1 MKKTPEEIA
10 ADMADIARRRR
21 QQQRPQKDTSPTA
34 ARGDVQQV
42 LKQLQQLRAGGG
54 LPQYDYDTLRRQYE
68 QQANADVQQ
77 LQQQARVH
85 RTEKLLAQADLNRDW
100 TFANMDINDPALAHH
115 IETAHHFIN
124 AFDHWEKKGGTGIL
138 LYGDFG
144 TGKSTLA
151 GAIAHELIHQHQ
163 KSVIFQQWASVVD
176 RLFFGVIEDQESRNQ
191 YRRALEEVDLLVLD
205 EVAANRSR
213 LAESQ
218 SSFLGHLLRR
228 RRNLSKSIIIIS
240 NHDPQSLHRAVGDFC
255 FEAIKAFHPVDIAL
269 RGPSRRP
276 DIGDYRS

>member
-10 ADMADIARRRR
+10 ADLAEIARRRR
-21 QQQRPQKDTSPTA
+21 QRPDQDLSATNAGGQVQGLLARLQR
-34 ARGDVQQV
+34 
-42 LKQLQQLRAGGG
+42 LRASGT
-54 LPQYDYDTLRRQYE
+54 LPQYDYASLKRQYE
-68 QQANADVQQ
+68 EQANAEVRLAQQ
-77 LQQQARVH
+77 EARQK
-85 RTEKLLAQADLNRDW
+85 RTERLLAQADLNPDW
-100 TFANMDINDPALAHH
+100 TFANMDPDDPALGHH
-115 IETAHHFIN
+115 IATAHHFIN
-124 AFDHWEKKGGTGIL
+124 AFDHWGTKGGTAIL
-138 LYGDFG
+138 IYGDFG

-151 GAIAHELIHQHQ
+151 GAIAHELIRQHQ

-228 RRNLSKSIIIIS
+228 RRNLSKSVIIIT
-240 NHDPQSLHRAVGDFC
+240 NHDPQALHRAVGDFC

-269 RGPSRRP
+269 QGPSRRP

>member
-1 MKKTPEEIA
+1 MKKTPEEMA
-10 ADMADIARRRR
+10 AELADIARRRR
-21 QQQRPQKDTSPTA
+21 QQQRQEPAPVA
-34 ARGDVQQV
+34 ADGQV
-42 LKQLQQLRAGGG
+42 RDILQRLRRLRAGGQ
-54 LPQYDYDTLRRQYE
+54 LPQYDYNSLRRQYE
-68 QQANADVQQ
+68 QQANEEVRQ
-77 LQQQARVH
+77 LQQRARIQ
-85 RTEKLLAQADLNRDW
+85 RTERLLAQADLNPDW
-100 TFANMDINDPALAHH
+100 TFANMDRQDPALAEH
-115 IETAHHFIN
+115 IDTAHHFIN
-124 AFDHWEKKGGTGIL
+124 AFDHWGTKGGAAIL

-151 GAIAHELIHQHQ
+151 GAIAHELIRQHQ

-191 YRRALEEVDLLVLD
+191 YRRALEEVDLLILD

-228 RRNLSKSIIIIS
+228 RRNLSKSVIIIT
-240 NHDPQSLHRAVGDFC
+240 NHDPQALHRAVGDFC

>member
-10 ADMADIARRRR
+10 ADLADIARRRR
-21 QQQRPQKDTSPTA
+21 QRPDKNLSADAGTGQ
-34 ARGDVQQV
+34 VQG
-42 LKQLQQLRAGGG
+42 LLSRIKRLRASGN
-54 LPQYDYDTLRRQYE
+54 LPQYDYASLKRQYE
-68 QQANADVQQ
+68 QQANAEVRLAQQ
-77 LQQQARVH
+77 EARQK
-85 RTEKLLAQADLNRDW
+85 RTERLLAQADLNPDW
-100 TFANMDINDPALAHH
+100 TFANMDSNDPVLGHH
-115 IETAHHFIN
+115 IDTAHHFIN
-124 AFDHWEKKGGTGIL
+124 AFDHWEQKGGAAIL
-138 LYGDFG
+138 IYGDFG

-151 GAIAHELIHQHQ
+151 GAIAHELIRQHQ

-228 RRNLSKSIIIIS
+228 RRNLSKSVIIIT
-240 NHDPQSLHRAVGDFC
+240 NHDPQALHRAVGDFC
-255 FEAIKAFHPVDIAL
+255 FEAIKAFHPVDLAL
-269 RGPSRRP
+269 LGPSRRP

>member
-21 QQQRPQKDTSPTA
+21 QQQRPQKDTSPA
-34 ARGDVQQV
+34 AAKGDVQQV
-42 LKQLQQLRAGGG
+42 LQQLQQLRAGGK
-54 LPQYDYDTLRRQYE
+54 LPHYDYETLRRQYE
-68 QQANADVQQ
+68 QQANADVKQ
-77 LQQQARVH
+77 LQQEAKIH
-85 RTEKLLAQADLNRDW
+85 RTEKLLAQADLNADW
-100 TFANMDINDPALAHH
+100 TFDKMDVNDPALAHH

-124 AFDHWEKKGGTGIL
+124 AFDHWEQKGGTGIL

-151 GAIAHELIHQHQ
+151 GAIAHELIHKHQ

-176 RLFFGVIEDQESRNQ
+176 RLFFGVIEDQDSRNQ

-228 RRNLSKSIIIIS
+228 RRNLSKSIVIIS

-276 DIGDYRS
+276 NIGDYHS

>member
-1 MKKTPEEIA
+1 MKKTPEEMA
-10 ADMADIARRRR
+10 ADLADIARRRR
-21 QQQRPQKDTSPTA
+21 QQRHKDLSPTA
-34 ARGDVQQV
+34 ASGDIKQV
-42 LKQLQQLRAGGG
+42 LSRLQQLRAGGN
-54 LPQYDYDTLRRQYE
+54 LPQYDYNGLRRQYE
-68 QQANADVQQ
+68 QQANADVKR
-77 LQQQARVH
+77 LQQQAKVH
-85 RTEKLLAQADLNRDW
+85 RTERLLAQADLNSDW
-100 TFANMDINDPALAHH
+100 TFANMDASDPALASH

-138 LYGDFG
+138 IYGDFG

-151 GAIAHELIHQHQ
+151 GSIAHELIRQHQ

>member
-10 ADMADIARRRR
+10 ADLADIARRRR
-21 QQQRPQKDTSPTA
+21 QRPDRNLSADANGGQ
-34 ARGDVQQV
+34 VQG
-42 LKQLQQLRAGGG
+42 LLSRIKRLRASGN
-54 LPQYDYDTLRRQYE
+54 LPQYDYASLKRQYE
-68 QQANADVQQ
+68 QQANAEVRLAQQ
-77 LQQQARVH
+77 EARQK
-85 RTEKLLAQADLNRDW
+85 RTERLLAQADLNPDW
-100 TFANMDINDPALAHH
+100 TFANMDGNDPVLGHH
-115 IETAHHFIN
+115 IDTAHHFIN
-124 AFDHWEKKGGTGIL
+124 AFDHWEQKGGAAIL
-138 LYGDFG
+138 IYGDFG

-151 GAIAHELIHQHQ
+151 GAIAHELIRQHQ

-205 EVAANRSR
+205 EVAANRTR

-228 RRNLSKSIIIIS
+228 RRNLSKSVIIIT
-240 NHDPQSLHRAVGDFC
+240 NHDPQALHRAVGDFC
-255 FEAIKAFHPVDIAL
+255 FEAIKAFHPVDLAL
-269 RGPSRRP
+269 LGPSRRP